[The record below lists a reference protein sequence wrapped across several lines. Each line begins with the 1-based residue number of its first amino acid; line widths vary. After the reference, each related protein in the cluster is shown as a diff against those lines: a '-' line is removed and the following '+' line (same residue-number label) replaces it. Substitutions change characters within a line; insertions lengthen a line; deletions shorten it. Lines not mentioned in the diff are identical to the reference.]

1 MDKISILMDRGVY
14 ESWAKAHPLSS
25 RVAVTIEGQALD
37 GTVSEFAEYHGRFE
51 VRIRLARPRVELAE
65 KGAL

>member
-1 MDKISILMDRGVY
+1 MDKISILMSREAY
-14 ESWAKAHPLSS
+14 ESWAKAHPLGS
-25 RVAVTIEGQALD
+25 RVAVTIEGQVLD
-37 GTVSEFAEYHGRFE
+37 GEVSGFAAYHGQFE